1 LLLVLLLLR
10 LAPQVLQGLLQQ
22 GQQALACLQLQ
33 QGTLAADAA
42 AAAVFA
48 ADAVAQLPPP
58 AQQQVT
64 PQQQVLV

>member
-33 QGTLAADAA
+33 QGTLAADEA